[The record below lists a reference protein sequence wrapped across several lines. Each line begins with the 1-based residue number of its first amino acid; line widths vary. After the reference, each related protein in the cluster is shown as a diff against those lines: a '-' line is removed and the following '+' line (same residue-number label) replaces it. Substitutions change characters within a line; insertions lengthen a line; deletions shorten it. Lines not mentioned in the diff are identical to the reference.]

1 MKRIYIIFL
10 IFATVMFGM
19 LQVVAQAPMNWTLVN
34 TGTTKNIRD
43 ISFIN
48 RDTGFIAGDDGLL
61 KMTTNGGAVWID
73 MSIPSAGQGAGNNN
87 NIKVAQFVNNFGNV
101 NGVLFFEKFTS
112 INRLYG
118 LPGTWNLECGGPLF
132 AQHDSICS
140 INNYHRNNTY
150 TEYTAG
156 GNCLEGGGTFG
167 YFGGFCFT
175 FDSLRGDTSF
185 AGWAD
190 VSDDVHGNVI
200 LVGADGYY
208 AKGTPFNMNVL
219 HNALGYDYLSVDWS
233 DTTTIYAANNS
244 GGWLLEK
251 STNGGNS
258 FVVDSTVQ
266 PTFWYPVVAEM
277 DFTDN
282 DWGVMACASNITGG
296 LIITKRGNNVD
307 FFGTDTILTSS
318 FVLDSTY
325 AFAGGLGGKLYK
337 YDPAATAS
345 IEPGVENVDF
355 TIFPNPQNAGAD
367 VLNVRV
373 DAEVKQVVI
382 YDIMGQ
388 VIVNQTVNQ
397 QGNIQIHTGI
407 KTVGTYVVRLF
418 TNQGVGTKKYVVN

>member
-1 MKRIYIIFL
+1 MYLFIAL
-10 IFATVMFGM
+10 VM
-19 LQVVAQAPMNWTLVN
+19 LVVLGANAQAPMNWTLVN

-73 MSIPSAGQGAGNNN
+73 MSIPSGGQGVGNNN
-87 NIKVAQFVNNFGNV
+87 DIKVAQFVNNFGNV
-101 NGVLFFEKFTS
+101 NGVLFFDKFTA

-118 LPGTWNLECGGPLF
+118 LPGTWILECGGPLF
-132 AQHDSICS
+132 AQYDSICS
-140 INNYHRNNTY
+140 INNYHQGSTY

-156 GNCLEGGGTFG
+156 GNCLEGGGSFG

-175 FDSLRGDTSF
+175 FDSLRSDTSF
-185 AGWAD
+185 GGWAD

-200 LVGADGYY
+200 MVGADGYY
-208 AKGTPFNMNVL
+208 AKGTPFSMTVQ
-219 HNALGYDYLSVDWS
+219 HNGAGYNYLSVDWS
-233 DTTTIYAANNS
+233 DTSTIYAANDS

-251 STNGGNS
+251 STNGGTS
-258 FVVDSTVQ
+258 FAVDSTVQ

-307 FFGTDTILTSS
+307 FFGTDTVLTSS

-337 YDPAATAS
+337 YDQAATAGV
-345 IEPGVENVDF
+345 EPGMETIDF
-355 TIFPNPQNAGAD
+355 TIFPNPQQVDMG
-367 VLNVRV
+367 VMNVWV
-373 DAEVKQVVI
+373 DAEVNQVVI
-382 YDIMGQ
+382 YDLMGR
-388 VIVNQTVNQ
+388 VVLNQ
-397 QGNIQIHTGI
+397 QVQQHGNIQINTGI
-407 KTVGTYVVRLF
+407 QSAGTYIVRLF
-418 TNQGVGTKKYVVN
+418 TSQGIGTKKYVVN